1 MGNFVSL
8 CKIFMKYRYCFPVN
22 VYQVHVIEN
31 KTRNMW
37 AKLGT
42 ILQFLF
48 SVKALCFQFCSNFLI
63 QL

>member
-1 MGNFVSL
+1 
-8 CKIFMKYRYCFPVN
+8 MKYRYCFPVN

>member
-1 MGNFVSL
+1 
-8 CKIFMKYRYCFPVN
+8 MKYRYCFPVN

-48 SVKALCFQFCSNFLI
+48 SGEQSGPKTLVYVFSFVVIF
-63 QL
+63 